1 MAESLVLEPK
11 VSQKKVDINVQIDQV
26 LTQVRELGI
35 MVPNSSALQKYLSRY
50 PDIVDMIIPIC
61 KQVKGKFKYSSQISL
76 ELYRDP
82 EIVDEYITIYVRQR
96 NYDESVMNRIEEIEA
111 KYEKELIDKKG
122 WIIITTDFQQPR

>member
-35 MVPNSSALQKYLSRY
+35 MVPNSSALQRYLSRY

-61 KQVKGKFKYSSQISL
+61 KQVKGKFKYPSQISL